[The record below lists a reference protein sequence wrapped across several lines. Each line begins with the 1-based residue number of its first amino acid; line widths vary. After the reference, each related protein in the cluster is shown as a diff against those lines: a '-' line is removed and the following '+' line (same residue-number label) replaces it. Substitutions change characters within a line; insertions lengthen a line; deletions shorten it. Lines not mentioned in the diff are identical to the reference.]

1 MTNKTLIEEL
11 RQHLDISHNHEAGLI
26 PWSTRA
32 MIEKAADALEA
43 QEWQPIE
50 TALKDGTKIDVLLWG
65 WGRLSD
71 IAWEELEGFGPPY
84 PKETWCDGFGNPCWT
99 PMEGPQS
106 ITHWR
111 PINAPEA
118 PLDN

>member
-1 MTNKTLIEEL
+1 MTNAELIEEA
-11 RQHLDISHNHEAGLI
+11 RAHLNKAKMMD
-26 PWSTRA
+26 A
-32 MIEKAADALEA
+32 MGATAKLLEKAVDALA
-43 QEWQPIE
+43 SQEWQPIE
-50 TALKDGTKIDVLLWG
+50 TAPKDGTKIDVLLWG

-84 PKETWCDGFGNPCWT
+84 PEETWCDGFGNPCWT
-99 PMEGPQS
+99 PMEGPKS

>member
-50 TALKDGTKIDVLLWG
+50 TALKTGEKFIAYDPDECSNMQVCWWLDSEWG
-65 WGRLSD
+65 DDWYNE
-71 IAWEELEGFGPPY
+71 IEP
-84 PKETWCDGFGNPCWT
+84 
-99 PMEGPQS
+99 
-106 ITHWR
+106 THWMPFPKR
-111 PINAPEA
+111 PEVSNG
-118 PLDN
+118 DN

>member
-1 MTNKTLIEEL
+1 MSNKDLIEEA
-11 RQHLDISHNHEAGLI
+11 REHLNKAKMMD
-26 PWSTRA
+26 A
-32 MIEKAADALEA
+32 MGKTAKLLEKTANALEA

-50 TALKDGTKIDVLLWG
+50 TAPKDGTKIDVLLWG